1 MNVNI
6 WVWIGFSVFV
16 LAMLALD
23 LGVFHRKS
31 HEVKFKEALAWSGV
45 WLTLALLFAG
55 GVFIYGGT
63 ERGLEFLT
71 GYIIEWSLS
80 VDNIF
85 VFLLIFSYFAVPAK
99 YQHKVLF
106 WGILGALV
114 MRAVM
119 IALGATLIKEFHWVI
134 YFFGALLVFS
144 GIKMATQKETGLHP
158 EKNPLVRLFR
168 RFMPVTSEY
177 HGDRFFTRING
188 VRYATP
194 LFIALL
200 MIESADL
207 VFAVDSVP
215 AIFSITSDTFIVYTS
230 NVFAILGLRSLY
242 FALSGV
248 MSRFHYLKLGLSV
261 VLVFVGVKML
271 LTDVYKIPILISL
284 AVIAGTLAA
293 SIVFSLLKPKQEHPT
308 ELPTHIEGSAPTPHG
323 TL

>member
-1 MNVNI
+1 MDVSI
-6 WVWIGFSVFV
+6 WVWLGFTVFV

-23 LGVFHRKS
+23 LGVFHRNS

-55 GVFIYGGT
+55 GVFIYSGA

-114 MRAVM
+114 MRAIM
-119 IALGATLIKEFHWVI
+119 SALGATLIKEFHWVI

-144 GIKMATQKETGLHP
+144 GVKMATQKETGLHP

-168 RFMPVTSEY
+168 RFMPVTTEY
-177 HGDRFFTRING
+177 HGDSFFNRING
-188 VRYATP
+188 LRHATP
-194 LFIALL
+194 LLIALL
-200 MIESADL
+200 MVESADL

-215 AIFSITSDTFIVYTS
+215 AIFSITTDPFIVYTS

-248 MSRFHYLKLGLSV
+248 MSRFHYLKIGLSV

-271 LTDVYKIPILISL
+271 LSDVYKVPILLSL

-293 SIVFSLLKPKQEHPT
+293 SIIYSLLKPRQEHTDEPMAHG
-308 ELPTHIEGSAPTPHG
+308 ESSARILPGS
-323 TL
+323 L

>member
-1 MNVNI
+1 MR
-6 WVWIGFSVFV
+6 SSS
-16 LAMLALD
+16 
-23 LGVFHRKS
+23 RKPW
-31 HEVKFKEALAWSGV
+31 HGAACG
-45 WLTLALLFAG
+45 LTLALLFAG
-55 GVFIYGGT
+55 GVFIYGGA

-114 MRAVM
+114 MRAIM

-144 GIKMATQKETGLHP
+144 GVKMATQKETGLHP

-177 HGDRFFTRING
+177 HGDRFFTRVNG
-188 VRYATP
+188 LRYATP

-215 AIFSITSDTFIVYTS
+215 AIFSITSDPFIVYTS

-248 MSRFHYLKLGLSV
+248 MSRFHYLKMGLSL

-271 LTDVYKIPILISL
+271 ITDLYKVPILVSL
-284 AVIAGTLAA
+284 IVITGTLTA
-293 SIVFSLLKPKQEHPT
+293 SIIYSLLKPRQEHDDELTTPVENRSPT
-308 ELPTHIEGSAPTPHG
+308 APSA
-323 TL
+323 L